1 MAFDMFMV
9 LPPTT
14 PSGLKLAE
22 EPTLDQYFKSTFVN
36 QPVVEIRSFSLEV
49 ENPTT
54 IGSATGGAG
63 TGKATL
69 KPFVIEKSVDLLSE
83 SLYQMNTTGTQ
94 AAKMQVFLR
103 KAGTATTGGKP
114 YLVYGFGMVFVNKIE
129 WSASE
134 GDDQPIERVEFAYG
148 SLSLAYYPQ
157 KPDGTFAATTPARIT
172 WNQMTN
178 TDQLPQGADV
188 FTNV

>member
-14 PSGLKLAE
+14 PSGIKLAE
-22 EPTLDQYFKSTFVN
+22 EPTLDQYFKSTFGT

-49 ENPTT
+49 ENTT
-54 IGSATGGAG
+54 SIASATSGAG
-63 TGKATL
+63 AGKATFD
-69 KPFVIEKSVDLLSE
+69 PVVIEKSVDLLSE
-83 SLYQMNTTGTQ
+83 SLYQMNTTGTH
-94 AAKMQVFLR
+94 AAKMQVFMR
-103 KAGTATTGGKP
+103 KAGTATAPKP

-157 KPDGTFAATTPARIT
+157 KPDGTFAATTATRIT
-172 WNQMTN
+172 WNQMLN
-178 TDQLPQGADV
+178 NDQLPQGADV
-188 FTNV
+188 FAGV